1 MVLKSFASNNRSKY
15 IDIFGKNCY
24 DSLTYPLQI
33 SSCIFIIKLL
43 IDMIVVWHPSD
54 WQGHRDRQSQRR
66 DCHIVQPSPGKASRV
81 SQQTTSCG
89 PMVWAMIGV
98 PAPTLYLGLSSQS
111 IIHQFCLFT
120 GLDRWTWWTINTI
133 HVDERKSYS
142 KRELQQERVTARESY
157 SKRERE
163 RERGGG
169 ERERER
175 EREQF

>member
-98 PAPTLYLGLSSQS
+98 PAPTSISVSLSVHNSPILSVHWSRQMDMMNNKYHS
-111 IIHQFCLFT
+111 C
-120 GLDRWTWWTINTI
+120 RW
-133 HVDERKSYS
+133 K
-142 KRELQQERVTARESY
+142 KELQQERVTARESY
-157 SKRERE
+157 SKRELQQERVTARE
-163 RERGGG
+163 RERG
-169 ERERER
+169 RERER